1 MRRTIFVSSTYQDL
15 STHRK
20 AIWGLLE
27 EFDVAVRGME
37 EFGARTETPLETCL
51 IEVGQSD
58 IYIGVVGFRL
68 GSVEESS
75 GKSYTQLEYEKAQE
89 LKKETLVYLIDE
101 ENARVP
107 VKYIDRDANREKLEA
122 FKRTLRDRHTV
133 DSFVT
138 EDDLVQKLR
147 RDLGRHLQLKKSKS
161 QNPDECLLAADIIR
175 KFLLVP
181 KLIAGREVRLGLKIT
196 GNPYPASRE
205 ICSAF
210 NYEFGAT
217 VGVPVEI
224 SRPEGFANSGLSEI
238 YLVAKQVEGFL
249 PVAKGDSREVY
260 AKLQFSEDKVEKVR
274 TRFKHETTYTGQASA
289 LLAAAMGPL
298 GEAIHHQPEAKIIL
312 ALTKQVVE
320 AAEGEEAA

>member
-1 MRRTIFVSSTYQDL
+1 MRKTVFVSSTYQDL

-51 IEVGQSD
+51 IEVEQSD
-58 IYIGVVGFRL
+58 IYVGVVGFRL
-68 GSVEESS
+68 GSVEERS

-107 VKYIDRDANREKLEA
+107 VKYIDRDTNREKLEA

-133 DSFVT
+133 DTFVT
-138 EDDLVQKLR
+138 EDDLVQRLR
-147 RDLGRHLQLKKSKS
+147 RDLGRHLQSRKSKS
-161 QNPDECLLAADIIR
+161 QNTDEFSLAADTLR
-175 KFLLVP
+175 KFLLLP

-217 VGVPVEI
+217 VGIPVEI
-224 SRPEGFANSGLSEI
+224 SRPDGFADSGLSEI
-238 YLVAKQVEGFL
+238 YLIAKQAEEFL
-249 PVAKGDSREVY
+249 PVAKGDEREVY
-260 AKLQFSEDKVEKVR
+260 AKLQFSEDRVEKVR
-274 TRFKHETTYTGQASA
+274 TRFKHETTYTGRASA
-289 LLAAAMGPL
+289 LWASTLGQL
-298 GEAIHHQPEAKIIL
+298 GEAVHHQAEAKIIL
-312 ALTKQVVE
+312 ALTKPIIETPDDKSV
-320 AAEGEEAA
+320 A